1 MTLDLTSTSLVDSDS
16 STGLWNTELGQ
27 IQAAVAASSTAGNEL
42 VFGDGSDGSFSN
54 GPTQAGM
61 TVSGTTITLNSNL
74 KSVYEFSSFKG

>member
-42 VFGDGSDGSFSN
+42 VFGDGSDGRFSN